1 MLTGCPWEED
11 TDVTPPHWRKIS
23 MQEVYASLN
32 KVHGEGK
39 IKQNC
44 ISAVPPPA
52 PLWGITQSLD
62 NYLLLEIVAPFSCPW
77 NPLPGNWNFRHTGS
91 SVLCWFVYR
100 KSRQVF
106 CVCCSQFPTP
116 RRGSGLLGTQLDILQ
131 ALPPSGKSCLLR
143 DLTTGTLH
151 HGKEES
157 SLGAWPTSLK
167 CQQELKNNQTQTQT
181 QNSWS
186 REAGSRD

>member
-77 NPLPGNWNFRHTGS
+77 NPLPGNWNCSGTPGAVS
-91 SVLCWFVYR
+91 CADLCTENPGRYFVCAALN
-100 KSRQVF
+100 SPPLGEDQACWAHSWTF
-106 CVCCSQFPTP
+106 CKLC
-116 RRGSGLLGTQLDILQ
+116 LLQ
-131 ALPPSGKSCLLR
+131 ASLACWDTSPQGHFTMERKNPVWELDLPV
-143 DLTTGTLH
+143 
-151 HGKEES
+151 
-157 SLGAWPTSLK
+157 
-167 CQQELKNNQTQTQT
+167 
-181 QNSWS
+181 
-186 REAGSRD
+186 

>member
-11 TDVTPPHWRKIS
+11 TDVTSPHWKKIS

-44 ISAVPPPA
+44 ISSVPPPA
-52 PLWGITQSLD
+52 PFWGITQSLD

-77 NPLPGNWNFRHTGS
+77 NPLPGNWNCSGTLGAVS
-91 SVLCWFVYR
+91 CADLCTENPGRYFVCAALN
-100 KSRQVF
+100 S
-106 CVCCSQFPTP
+106 P

-181 QNSWS
+181 QSSWS